1 MKKANL
7 LFCLGIIYFFNVV
20 WVFAIEDTSKWSF
33 ARKAAGQNYSD
44 NIISTY
50 IRPSEYI
57 LETTAS
63 INVAINGVYTGVY
76 NYKDDK
82 GKVIH
87 FASLECDDVVSS
99 EITVSYSATIKA
111 FEVYTGEE
119 LVSVQKKSAKVI
131 GFKSPARDRE
141 LIIELIGNTRSD
153 ILHLFINSKGKGFP
167 QVESPQGYT
176 YDESSGLCIF
186 GPGYY
191 DLSKMSINAE
201 LRKAKSIYIMGGA
214 LVDEWIGFDGS
225 LDDRVYGRGL
235 FMGNKSL
242 GMKRVSPVNSKIQLN
257 DDIWEFAIKAIGERT
272 TDENL
277 ITYSRPLEYPMEGPA
292 QFTVSV
298 NGKYTGIYNDNNCFG
313 GSVNFGYFDF
323 KENVP
328 VTIDISYAG
337 TLDDFDLIPDR
348 YGVRAYRKDDRTITF
363 TLNEADVN
371 LTLIVNDD
379 YRGDVLHL
387 FANSIDEEVP
397 ESVRGKSGYIYE
409 PTSELHYFGPGYY
422 DLSEFFSEGKLT
434 LDKDYR
440 AYLAG
445 GAVLDGQLCI
455 SSGTS
460 ARIFGRGMVMNQ
472 EHNKGM
478 VMQVLW
484 SSGATVE
491 GIIVHGHRAKSWTT
505 GVDNSSDIHF
515 KNVKIISTR
524 YASTDGCDIN
534 LSTGCTFENMFIRAC
549 DDAIAIKGMAPSTT
563 LPSNYKPNRNLTFE
577 RIQLWNDA
585 NNAFGLGAE
594 TQASIYE
601 NISLKSSDIL
611 FSYDDPNHHEQ
622 LDERSAMNICALHGT
637 YFRNILFED
646 IRVYRCERLI
656 GLGFKNDFWFGS
668 IQGNQKLPGGIE
680 EITFRNITLMSN
692 SGSEI
697 ANDIWLY
704 GWYEDGTPM
713 KEVKNIVF
721 DNVIIEG
728 NLLTGDDDI
737 HIKTNNT
744 DDHELVKN
752 LIFKNSVSD
761 MNLFVNDNRQVSM
774 YPIATD
780 AGRNIYVIGISSP
793 CWQAYNVNGYLCKE
807 GVGNMIPVNGWDPGA
822 YLVKIY
828 DTDNNIIKVGKIII
842 R

>member
-1 MKKANL
+1 MKRHIFYLK
-7 LFCLGIIYFFNVV
+7 IICFVFFNVV
-20 WVFAIEDTSKWSF
+20 YVFATEDDTSNWTF
-33 ARKAAGQNYSD
+33 ARKAVGQNYSD

-50 IRPSEYI
+50 VRPSEYM
-57 LETTAS
+57 LEATS
-63 INVAINGVYTGVY
+63 GINVAINGIYTGVY

-87 FASLECDDVVSS
+87 FASLECDDVTSS
-99 EITVSYSATIKA
+99 EITVSYSTTIKT

-119 LVSVQKKSAKVI
+119 LVSARKKSARVI
-131 GFKSPARDRE
+131 ELKSPANDRE
-141 LIIELIGNTRSD
+141 LIINLTGNARSD
-153 ILHLFINSKGKGFP
+153 ILHLFINSKETEFP
-167 QVESPQGYT
+167 QIESFQGYT
-176 YDESSGLCIF
+176 YDESSGLCVF
-186 GPGYY
+186 APGYY
-191 DLSKMSINAE
+191 NLSEMVIDAE
-201 LRKAKSIYIMGGA
+201 LYKAKNIYIMGGA
-214 LVDEWIGFDGS
+214 LVDEWIGFAES
-225 LDDRVYGRGL
+225 LDGKVDGRGL
-235 FMGNKSL
+235 SMSGRSL
-242 GMKRVSPVNSKIQLN
+242 GIKCVTSVNKKIQSN
-257 DDIWEFAIKAIGERT
+257 DNTWKFAIRAVGECT
-272 TDENL
+272 ADENL

-292 QFTVSV
+292 RFTVSV

-328 VTIDISYAG
+328 VTVDISYAG
-337 TLDDFDLIPDR
+337 VLDDFDLIPER
-348 YGVRAYRKDDRTITF
+348 YGIKASKRDGQTITF
-363 TLNEADVN
+363 TLNEADAN

-387 FANSIDEEVP
+387 FANNIDKEIP
-397 ESVRGKSGYIYE
+397 ESVKGKSGYIYD

-434 LDKDYR
+434 LSKNHK

-455 SSGTS
+455 SSGTT
-460 ARIFGRGMVMNQ
+460 ARIFGHGMIMNQ

-478 VMQVLW
+478 VAQVLW
-484 SSGATVE
+484 SSGAAVE
-491 GIIVHGHRAKSWTT
+491 GIIIHGHRAKSWTT
-505 GVDNSSDIHF
+505 GVDNSSNVHF

-534 LSTGCTFENMFIRAC
+534 LSTDCSFDNMFIRAC

-563 LPSNYKPNRNLTFE
+563 EPSDYKPNRNLTFE

-601 NISLKSSDIL
+601 NISLKNSDIL
-611 FSYDDPNHHEQ
+611 FSYDDQNHHEQ

-668 IQGNQKLPGGIE
+668 IQGNQKLPGGIDG
-680 EITFRNITLMSN
+680 ITFRNVTSMAN
-692 SGSEI
+692 SGSKI

-704 GWYEDGTPM
+704 GWYEGGTPM
-713 KEVKNIVF
+713 KEVKNIIF
-721 DNVIIEG
+721 DNVMIEG
-728 NLLTGDDDI
+728 NLLTSEDDI

-744 DDHELVKN
+744 DDRKLVKN
-752 LIFKNSVSD
+752 LIFMDSVLD
-761 MNLFVNDNRQVSM
+761 MDLFLNDNRQAFI
-774 YPIATD
+774 YPIVAT
-780 AGRNIYVIGISSP
+780 AGKNFYINGTSS
-793 CWQAYNVNGYLCKE
+793 CWQVYDVNGYFYTK
-807 GVGNMIPVNGWDPGA
+807 GVGNMISANGWGTGV
-822 YLVKIY
+822 YLIKVY
-828 DTDNNIIKVGKIII
+828 DMENNTIKVGKIIV